1 MKGAALA
8 VFAGAVF
15 AIGLAVGGM
24 TIPAKVTGFLDVG
37 GAWDPTLALVMAG
50 AIAVYAPV
58 VRIVRRRH
66 RPLASEQFHWPT
78 PRVID
83 ARLIGGA
90 AIFGVGWGLSG
101 YCPGPALTSIGSGA
115 ASALVFVAAM
125 IAGIAVTRAV
135 DRARR

>member
-1 MKGAALA
+1 VKGAALA